1 MRQIARRTNSYT
13 YVSRSTNAPQFGS
26 RQATFAYPNAILLD
40 EVRAGE
46 SRDDPMEVELATTW

>member
-1 MRQIARRTNSYT
+1 MRQIAPHTNSYT
-13 YVSRSTNAPQFGS
+13 CASRSTNAPEFGS
-26 RQATFAYPNAILLD
+26 RQATFAYPNAILD